1 MKEMIPMYNKNI
13 GLVLEGGAMRGLF
26 TAGVID
32 VLMENGI
39 EFPAFVGVSA
49 GAAFGCNYKS
59 RQIGRAL
66 RYNKRFCRDPRY
78 CSFRSLFKTGDVFGA
93 QFCYHEVPNTLDT
106 FDVKAFD
113 ENPMAFYLVASD
125 VETGK
130 PFYKRLDR
138 ADDTAYEWIR
148 ASASMPIVSR
158 VVELDGKKFLD
169 GGVTDSIPLAFMER
183 QYDRNVVVLTRPRDY
198 QKQPA
203 SKLWL
208 YRLTLRKYP
217 NMLRA
222 VRERHLMYNE
232 QRAHVFAQEKAGKA
246 FVICPDKPLEV
257 GRMEHDP
264 EQLQKAY
271 DTGRQTALRQLGALK
286 RFMENDH

>member
-1 MKEMIPMYNKNI
+1 MNNKNT

-93 QFCYHEVPNTLDT
+93 QFCYHEVPNTLDP

-125 VETGK
+125 VETGT
-130 PFYKRLDR
+130 PFYKRIDH

-271 DTGRQTALRQLGALK
+271 DTGRQTALRQLEALK
-286 RFMENDH
+286 RFMEYDH

>member
-1 MKEMIPMYNKNI
+1 MNNKNI

-125 VETGK
+125 VETGT
-130 PFYKRLDR
+130 PFYKKIDH

>member
-1 MKEMIPMYNKNI
+1 MNNKNT

-93 QFCYHEVPNTLDT
+93 QFCYHEVPNTLDP

-125 VETGK
+125 VETGT
-130 PFYKRLDR
+130 PFYKRIDH

>member
-32 VLMENGI
+32 VLMENGV

-125 VETGK
+125 VETGT
-130 PFYKRLDR
+130 PFYKKIDH

-208 YRLTLRKYP
+208 YRLTLRKSP

-257 GRMEHDP
+257 GRMERDP

-271 DTGRQTALRQLGALK
+271 DTGRQTALRQLEALK
-286 RFMENDH
+286 RFMEHDH

>member
-1 MKEMIPMYNKNI
+1 MNNKNT
-13 GLVLEGGAMRGLF
+13 GLVLDGGAMRGLF

-32 VLMENGI
+32 VLMENGVD
-39 EFPAFVGVSA
+39 FPAFVGVSA
-49 GAAFGCNYKS
+49 GAAFGCNYKD

-93 QFCYHEVPNTLDT
+93 QFCYHEVPNTLDP

-125 VETGK
+125 VETGT
-130 PFYKRLDR
+130 PFYKKIDH

>member
-1 MKEMIPMYNKNI
+1 MNNKNT

-93 QFCYHEVPNTLDT
+93 QFCYHEVPNTLDP
-106 FDVKAFD
+106 FDGKAFN
-113 ENPMAFYLVASD
+113 ENPMVFYLVASD

>member
-1 MKEMIPMYNKNI
+1 MNNKNT

-93 QFCYHEVPNTLDT
+93 QFCYHEVPNTLDP
-106 FDVKAFD
+106 FDGKAFN

-125 VETGK
+125 VETGT
-130 PFYKRLDR
+130 PFYKKIDH

>member
-1 MKEMIPMYNKNI
+1 MNNKNT

-32 VLMENGI
+32 VLMENGV

-125 VETGK
+125 VETGT
-130 PFYKRLDR
+130 PFYKKIDH

-271 DTGRQTALRQLGALK
+271 DTGRQTALRQLEALK
-286 RFMENDH
+286 RFMEHDH

>member
-32 VLMENGI
+32 VLMENGVD
-39 EFPAFVGVSA
+39 FPAFVGVSA

-93 QFCYHEVPNTLDT
+93 QFCYHEVPNTLDP

-125 VETGK
+125 VETGT
-130 PFYKRLDR
+130 PFYKKIDH

>member
-1 MKEMIPMYNKNI
+1 MHCDTTS
-13 GLVLEGGAMRGLF
+13 GF
-26 TAGVID
+26 
-32 VLMENGI
+32 
-39 EFPAFVGVSA
+39 
-49 GAAFGCNYKS
+49 
-59 RQIGRAL
+59 
-66 RYNKRFCRDPRY
+66 
-78 CSFRSLFKTGDVFGA
+78 A
-93 QFCYHEVPNTLDT
+93 QFCYHEVPNTLDP

-125 VETGK
+125 VETGT
-130 PFYKRLDR
+130 PFYKKIDR

>member
-1 MKEMIPMYNKNI
+1 MNNKNT

-93 QFCYHEVPNTLDT
+93 QFCYHEVPNTLDP
-106 FDVKAFD
+106 FDGKAFN

-125 VETGK
+125 VETGT
-130 PFYKRLDR
+130 PFYKKIDR

>member
-1 MKEMIPMYNKNI
+1 MNNKNT

-39 EFPAFVGVSA
+39 AFPAFVGVSA

-93 QFCYHEVPNTLDT
+93 QFCYHEVPNTLDP
-106 FDVKAFD
+106 FDGKAFN

>member
-1 MKEMIPMYNKNI
+1 MNNKNT

-93 QFCYHEVPNTLDT
+93 QFCYHEVPNTLDP
-106 FDVKAFD
+106 FDGKAFN

-130 PFYKRLDR
+130 PFYKKIDH

>member
-1 MKEMIPMYNKNI
+1 MNNKNT

-32 VLMENGI
+32 VLMENGV

-59 RQIGRAL
+59 CQIGRAL

-125 VETGK
+125 VETGT
-130 PFYKRLDR
+130 PFYKKIDH

>member
-1 MKEMIPMYNKNI
+1 
-13 GLVLEGGAMRGLF
+13 
-26 TAGVID
+26 
-32 VLMENGI
+32 
-39 EFPAFVGVSA
+39 
-49 GAAFGCNYKS
+49 
-59 RQIGRAL
+59 
-66 RYNKRFCRDPRY
+66 
-78 CSFRSLFKTGDVFGA
+78 
-93 QFCYHEVPNTLDT
+93 
-106 FDVKAFD
+106 
-113 ENPMAFYLVASD
+113 
-125 VETGK
+125 
-130 PFYKRLDR
+130 
-138 ADDTAYEWIR
+138 
-148 ASASMPIVSR
+148 MPIVSR

-203 SKLWL
+203 SKPWL

-222 VRERHLMYNE
+222 VTERHLMYNE

-271 DTGRQTALRQLGALK
+271 DTGRQTALRQLEALK

>member
-1 MKEMIPMYNKNI
+1 MNNKNT

-32 VLMENGI
+32 VLMENGV

-93 QFCYHEVPNTLDT
+93 QFCYHEVPNTLDP

-125 VETGK
+125 VETGT
-130 PFYKRLDR
+130 PFYKKIDR
-138 ADDTAYEWIR
+138 ADDIAYEWIR

>member
-1 MKEMIPMYNKNI
+1 MNNKNT

-32 VLMENGI
+32 VLMENGV

-93 QFCYHEVPNTLDT
+93 QFCYHEVPNTLDP

-125 VETGK
+125 VETGT
-130 PFYKRLDR
+130 PFYKKIDH

>member
-32 VLMENGI
+32 VLMENGV

-59 RQIGRAL
+59 CQIGRAL

-125 VETGK
+125 VETGT
-130 PFYKRLDR
+130 PFYKKIDH

>member
-1 MKEMIPMYNKNI
+1 MNNKNT

-32 VLMENGI
+32 VLMENGV

-125 VETGK
+125 VETGT
-130 PFYKRLDR
+130 PFYKKIDH

>member
-1 MKEMIPMYNKNI
+1 MNNKNT

-93 QFCYHEVPNTLDT
+93 QFCYHEVPNTLDP
-106 FDVKAFD
+106 FDGKAFN

-257 GRMEHDP
+257 GRMEHDT

-271 DTGRQTALRQLGALK
+271 DTGRQTALRQLEALK
-286 RFMENDH
+286 RFMEHDH

>member
-93 QFCYHEVPNTLDT
+93 QFCYHEVPNTLDP
-106 FDVKAFD
+106 FDGKAFN

>member
-1 MKEMIPMYNKNI
+1 MNNKNT

-39 EFPAFVGVSA
+39 AFPAFVGVSA

-93 QFCYHEVPNTLDT
+93 QFCYHEVPNTLDP
-106 FDVKAFD
+106 FDGKAFN

-203 SKLWL
+203 SKLWI

>member
-1 MKEMIPMYNKNI
+1 MNNKNT

-93 QFCYHEVPNTLDT
+93 QFCYHEVPNTLDP
-106 FDVKAFD
+106 FDGKAFN

-125 VETGK
+125 VETGT
-130 PFYKRLDR
+130 PFYKKIDH

-217 NMLRA
+217 NMLRT

>member
-1 MKEMIPMYNKNI
+1 MNNKNT

-93 QFCYHEVPNTLDT
+93 QFCYHEVPNTLDP
-106 FDVKAFD
+106 FDGKAFN

-264 EQLQKAY
+264 EQLETAY

>member
-39 EFPAFVGVSA
+39 DFPAFVGVSA

-93 QFCYHEVPNTLDT
+93 QFCYHEVPNTLDP

-125 VETGK
+125 VETGT
-130 PFYKRLDR
+130 PFYKRIDH

>member
-1 MKEMIPMYNKNI
+1 MYNKNI

-93 QFCYHEVPNTLDT
+93 QFCYHEVPNTLDP
-106 FDVKAFD
+106 FDGKAFN

>member
-1 MKEMIPMYNKNI
+1 MIPMYNKNI

-32 VLMENGI
+32 VLMENGVD
-39 EFPAFVGVSA
+39 FPAFVGVSA

-93 QFCYHEVPNTLDT
+93 QFCYHEVPNTLDP

-125 VETGK
+125 VETGT
-130 PFYKRLDR
+130 PFYKKIEH

>member
-1 MKEMIPMYNKNI
+1 MNNKNT

-93 QFCYHEVPNTLDT
+93 QFCYHEVPNTLDP
-106 FDVKAFD
+106 FDGKAFN

-246 FVICPDKPLEV
+246 FVICPDRPLEV

>member
-1 MKEMIPMYNKNI
+1 MKEMIPMDNKHI

-26 TAGVID
+26 TAGVTD
-32 VLMENGI
+32 VMMENGI

-59 RQIGRAL
+59 RQPGRAL

-78 CSFRSLFKTGDVFGA
+78 CSFRSLFKTGNVFGA
-93 QFCYHEVPNTLDT
+93 EFCYHEVPNKLDP

-130 PFYKRLDR
+130 PFYKQIDR
-138 ADDTAYEWIR
+138 AGDDAYEWIR

-169 GGVTDSIPLAFMER
+169 GGVTDSIPLEYMER
-183 QYDRNVVVLTRPRDY
+183 QFDRNVVVLTRPRDY

-208 YRLTLRKYP
+208 YRLTLRRYP

-222 VRERHLMYNE
+222 VRERHLMYNK
-232 QRAHVFAQEKAGKA
+232 QREYVFAQERAGKA
-246 FVICPDKPLEV
+246 FVICPDKALEV

-271 DTGRQTALRQLGALK
+271 DAGRQTALRQLDALK
-286 RFMENDH
+286 RFIENDH

>member
-1 MKEMIPMYNKNI
+1 MNNKNT

-93 QFCYHEVPNTLDT
+93 QFCYHEVPNTLDP
-106 FDVKAFD
+106 FDGKAFN

-125 VETGK
+125 VETGT
-130 PFYKRLDR
+130 PFYKKIDH

-169 GGVTDSIPLAFMER
+169 GGVTDSIPLAFMEIR
-183 QYDRNVVVLTRPRDY
+183 SRWH
-198 QKQPA
+198 
-203 SKLWL
+203 SWSGS
-208 YRLTLRKYP
+208 
-217 NMLRA
+217 M
-222 VRERHLMYNE
+222 
-232 QRAHVFAQEKAGKA
+232 
-246 FVICPDKPLEV
+246 
-257 GRMEHDP
+257 
-264 EQLQKAY
+264 
-271 DTGRQTALRQLGALK
+271 TA
-286 RFMENDH
+286 MWWC

>member
-93 QFCYHEVPNTLDT
+93 QFCYHEVPNTLDP
-106 FDVKAFD
+106 FDGKAFN

-286 RFMENDH
+286 RFMEHDH

>member
-1 MKEMIPMYNKNI
+1 MNNKNT

-93 QFCYHEVPNTLDT
+93 QFCYHEVPNTLDP
-106 FDVKAFD
+106 FDGKAFN

>member
-1 MKEMIPMYNKNI
+1 MNNKNT

-93 QFCYHEVPNTLDT
+93 QFCYHEVPNTLDP
-106 FDVKAFD
+106 FDGKAFN

-130 PFYKRLDR
+130 PFYKKIDH

-264 EQLQKAY
+264 EQQQKAY
-271 DTGRQTALRQLGALK
+271 DTGRQTALRQLEALK
-286 RFMENDH
+286 RFMEHDH

>member
-1 MKEMIPMYNKNI
+1 MNNKNT

-39 EFPAFVGVSA
+39 DFPAFVGVSA

-93 QFCYHEVPNTLDT
+93 QFCYHEVPNTLDP

-125 VETGK
+125 VETGT
-130 PFYKRLDR
+130 PFYKKIDH

-271 DTGRQTALRQLGALK
+271 DTGRQTALRQLEALK
-286 RFMENDH
+286 RFMEHDH

>member
-1 MKEMIPMYNKNI
+1 MNNKNI

-125 VETGK
+125 VETGT
-130 PFYKRLDR
+130 PFYKKIDH

-286 RFMENDH
+286 RFMEHDH